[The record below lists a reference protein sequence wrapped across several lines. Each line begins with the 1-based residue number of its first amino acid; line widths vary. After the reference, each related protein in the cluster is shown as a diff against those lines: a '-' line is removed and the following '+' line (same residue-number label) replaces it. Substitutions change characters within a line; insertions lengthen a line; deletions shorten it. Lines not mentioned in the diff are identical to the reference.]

1 MNILLL
7 SKAEIEKAFQTT
19 MVLTPNLLGM
29 NFRGEKAFKIPSQ
42 SMNEGYEVI
51 FGFFNDKA
59 RYVLFRKVSPK
70 PWDKGDMRVGMLQ
83 IGRLKHWSPITSDF
97 VDYAEK
103 EGEEIVAEATGWQSP
118 ARKYSFFYVP
128 SLRGE
133 VPILPDKSSLDLKMS
148 PIMSRGLKLRAA
160 RNVKKPKAR
169 SRKRS

>member
-29 NFRGEKAFKIPSQ
+29 NLRGEKAFKIPSQ
-42 SMNEGYEVI
+42 SMNEGYEII

-70 PWDKGDMRVGMLQ
+70 RWEAGDLRVGMLQ
-83 IGRLKHWSPITSDF
+83 IGRLKNWSRITSDF

-103 EGEEIVAEATGWQSP
+103 EGQEIVAEATGWQSP

-133 VPILPDKSSLDLKMS
+133 VPILPDKSSLDLKIS
-148 PIMSRGLKLRAA
+148 PIISRSFKLRKA
-160 RNVKKPKAR
+160 RDAKKPKAR
-169 SRKRS
+169 SRQQ